1 MSNFTSYHN
10 QFRTG
15 DLLLFSHKDNCN
27 SCCNCLFTFFTDA
40 IKCCTN
46 SKYSHSAIIIEGSDI
61 KKMKL
66 LSAIPSSEIE
76 KYYVLQSSYESFPDA
91 EDDMYKLGVVIVS
104 LRKLF
109 NTYEGKIFWR
119 HIDCVRNDY
128 FLQKLSEAHS
138 VVHNR
143 PYDINPIDWIKAAF
157 KINIGD
163 NQKLTAFWC

>member
-1 MSNFTSYHN
+1 
-10 QFRTG
+10 
-15 DLLLFSHKDNCN
+15 
-27 SCCNCLFTFFTDA
+27 
-40 IKCCTN
+40 
-46 SKYSHSAIIIEGSDI
+46 
-61 KKMKL
+61 MKL

-91 EDDMYKLGVVIVS
+91 EDDMYKLGVEIVS

-163 NQKLTAFWC
+163 NQKLTAFWCSALVAYVYTKLEFFDKKTNWTLVSPVMLSESSSDPKFINCRISEEFQVL